1 MEDKYLQEITDAVLK
16 ELRKFEI
23 VTPEIFSS
31 LYQQKAKELNLI
43 DKIDIKELS
52 SESVLNKYYK
62 LQEVTK
68 ENVEFL
74 SENASKAK
82 EAIKNRDE
90 SLLNDVHSKME
101 SLMEK
106 ISKLQKQVYLDELTK
121 IYNRKYLFEEVLDQD
136 YFKEDGIITFIDL
149 DKFKVINDNFGHIVG
164 DKVLSLTAKMLSEI
178 KESDVIRYGGDEFI
192 VVSKLDKKKVE
203 KFFKNLIASL
213 SKKSFKHQDKKF
225 KIGFSYG
232 IEKFQKGDSFST
244 IVEKV
249 DEIMYEQKR
258 RKKEKEQNLEVA

>member
-1 MEDKYLQEITDAVLK
+1 VEDKYLQEITDSVLK

-31 LYQQKAKELNLI
+31 LYRQKAKELNLI
-43 DKIDIKELS
+43 DKVDINELS

-62 LQEVTK
+62 LQEETK

-74 SENASKAK
+74 SENANQAK
-82 EAIKNRDE
+82 TAIQNKDE
-90 SLLNDVHSKME
+90 SLLSDVNSKME

-121 IYNRKYLFEEVLDQD
+121 IYNRKYLFEEVLDFD
-136 YFKEDGIITFIDL
+136 YFKDDGIITFIDL
-149 DKFKVINDNFGHIVG
+149 DKFKEINDNFGHIVG

-178 KESDVIRYGGDEFI
+178 KNSDIIRYGGDEFI
-192 VVSKLDKKKVE
+192 VISKLKKEEVE
-203 KFFKNLIASL
+203 KFFKKLSSTL

-225 KIGFSYG
+225 KISFSYG
-232 IEKFQKGDSFST
+232 IESFKKGDSFST

-258 RKKEKEQNLEVA
+258 DKKEKEKKLEVA

>member
-1 MEDKYLQEITDAVLK
+1 VDDKYLQEITDAVLK

-23 VTPEIFSS
+23 VTPEIFAN
-31 LYQQKAKELNLI
+31 LYQQKARELKLI

-52 SESVLNKYYK
+52 SESVLNKYYEI
-62 LQEVTK
+62 QEKTK

-74 SENASKAK
+74 SENATKAQ
-82 EAIKNRDE
+82 EAIKNKDE
-90 SLLNDVHSKME
+90 ALLNDVNSKME

-121 IYNRKYLFEEVLDQD
+121 VYNRKYLFEEILEQD
-136 YFKEDGIITFIDL
+136 FFKDNGVITFIDL
-149 DKFKVINDNFGHIVG
+149 DKFKYINDNFGHIVG

-178 KESDVIRYGGDEFI
+178 EESEIIRYGGDEFI
-192 VVSKLDKKKVE
+192 VVSTLTKEKVKRFFEKLTVT
-203 KFFKNLIASL
+203 L

-232 IEKFQKGDSFST
+232 IETFSKGDSFSS

-258 RKKEKEQNLEVA
+258 LKKEKERELEVA

>member
-31 LYQQKAKELNLI
+31 LYQQKARELNLM
-43 DKIDIKELS
+43 DKIDMKELS

-82 EAIKNRDE
+82 EAIENKDE
-90 SLLNDVHSKME
+90 NLLSDVHSKME

-121 IYNRKYLFEEVLDQD
+121 IYNRKYLFEEVLDLD

-149 DKFKVINDNFGHIVG
+149 DKFKEINDNFGHIVG
-164 DKVLSLTAKMLSEI
+164 DKVLSLTAKMLSEL
-178 KESDVIRYGGDEFI
+178 KNSDVIRYGGDEFI
-192 VVSKLDKKKVE
+192 VVSKLDKKEVE
-203 KFFKNLIASL
+203 KFFQNLTTSL

-232 IEKFQKGDSFST
+232 IEEFKKGDSFST